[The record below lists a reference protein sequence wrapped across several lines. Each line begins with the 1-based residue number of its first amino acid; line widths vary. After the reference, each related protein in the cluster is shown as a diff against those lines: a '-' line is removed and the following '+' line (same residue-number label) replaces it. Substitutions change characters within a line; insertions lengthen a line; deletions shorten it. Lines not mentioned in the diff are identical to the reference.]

1 MSKKKTFL
9 SGDIDKY
16 RETLD
21 YSIVAKESFSTIST
35 GLTRRIVLPTGV
47 NLKFFGK
54 QGKNGLVEGAF
65 LVNMVQKE
73 IDKYIEKNGVPEA
86 HQPSQ
91 VQTFN
96 TKRINQVVTGERMPI
111 VGIDINSCYWYVAH
125 KLGYISEQLFRRG
138 LDTCKKK
145 GLLIAIGCLNKLPM
159 IKNYKDGELVSTTFD
174 YEYNKKYSPFYW
186 NIIYHTHEIMV
197 QSFEAFKDDWF
208 MFLTDCLFVDSKRI
222 KDAQKF
228 LNEKGFKTKFHTIEF
243 KKFKENQIT
252 WWDFKDQKLKRMYA
266 GHRDIRLYSDLYKAS
281 NKGEET
287 PPSL

>member
-35 GLTRRIVLPTGV
+35 GLTRRIVLSTGV

-96 TKRINQVVTGERMPI
+96 TKRITQVVTGERMPI

-197 QSFEAFKDDWF
+197 QSFEVFKDDWF